1 MQGACTQSMGEKI
14 MRTVRN
20 MTLMSFVL
28 SMIFVSSTHAQNVL
42 KHQKGASSKNVRVLW
57 QFDSG
62 G

>member
-1 MQGACTQSMGEKI
+1 MGEKI